1 MSGTK
6 SKTSKSSK
14 SDSGQIVATSQ
25 TSRFHV
31 DTLTTLSREIDL
43 HQVNI
48 SVGIRDIL
56 IDAHLRLKTG
66 VKYGLVGRNGQGKS
80 STSIYQY
87 KLVVSYDTL
96 PPAILK
102 AIADKIIPGIPEN
115 LRILLVG
122 QVEGALSLFS
132 DEDKEQPTVVQVVV
146 RSDSRRETA
155 LWEHK
160 SKQRQRCS
168 CRFILRIILVLSTG
182 LESDSEVQLLEAVVT
197 LRHARAL
204 KELELAQK
212 IAAKRSGARGADAR
226 KQLLV
231 CEKQVADLEA
241 GLCIANA
248 RIFQINAEATESN
261 VRVILLGLGFSSEQL
276 DDPYT
281 SLSGGWRSR
290 CTLGSALL
298 QKPDLLILDEPTN
311 YLDIPSVVWLQNYL
325 TELED
330 TTILVVAHD
339 RDFLDEA
346 TEETIILREQKLAY
360 HEGAIS
366 ACERA
371 GAKKRKS
378 KVRMKDALDKKREAI
393 EKTIAEGARAAR
405 KTGDENKA
413 RMVKSRQKKLDNR
426 WGAEVN
432 DKGHKCVLHL
442 GGFHLTS
449 RAEIEIESIDPP
461 VNLPFPDPEDL
472 RFPGTLC
479 SAANVTYQY
488 SKAGPII
495 LDDVTITV
503 HPGDRV
509 GLVGKNGEGKS
520 TLVKMLIGQL
530 KPTKGV
536 VERHPRL
543 RIGYGFSIV
552 SAYDYFEL
560 NDFRYYSQHS
570 VEELTDP
577 KVGAVSSV
585 VHFIEESKNRHG
597 IVIDDGT
604 ARGFLGSFGL
614 QGRIAT
620 NPISTLSGGQK
631 IQVRL
636 ALALIVYPA
645 PDLLVLDEV
654 STHLDM
660 DTNVGLMRALRRFK
674 GAVLLVSHD
683 RHLIRCVIEGDP
695 LIPEGDELSDVEE
708 DETSDTDDPVKTGVV
723 YRVGPKGKLRKLENG
738 VNQYVADIQK
748 RLK

>member
-1 MSGTK
+1 MSGAK
-6 SKTSKSSK
+6 SKASKSMNPAP
-14 SDSGQIVATSQ
+14 GQIVATSQ

-31 DTLTTLSREIDL
+31 DTLTTLSKEIDL

-48 SVGIRDIL
+48 SIGTRDIL
-56 IDAHLRLKTG
+56 VDAHLRLKAG

-80 STSIYQY
+80 T
-87 KLVVSYDTL
+87 
-96 PPAILK
+96 ILK
-102 AIADKIIPGIPEN
+102 ALADKIIPGVTEN

-122 QVEGALSLFS
+122 QVEGALSFDS
-132 DEDKEQPTVVQVVV
+132 NEDKTQSTVVQVVI

-155 LWEHK
+155 MWEFK
-160 SKQRQRCS
+160 T
-168 CRFILRIILVLSTG
+168 LTTG
-182 LESDSEVQLLEAVVT
+182 LESESEIQLLETLVT

-204 KELELAQK
+204 KQLELAQK
-212 IAAKRSGARGADAR
+212 IATKRSGTRGADAR
-226 KQLLV
+226 KQLLMY
-231 CEKQVADLEA
+231 EKEVVELESELNSVKNKKIEITPELTA
-241 GLCIANA
+241 ATHTAANELLQEIQA
-248 RIFQINAEATESN
+248 TLESINAEATESN
-261 VRVILLGLGFSSEQL
+261 ARVILLGLGFSSDQL
-276 DDPYT
+276 DNPY
-281 SLSGGWRSR
+281 SDLSGGWRSR
-290 CTLGSALL
+290 CTLASALL

-311 YLDIPSVVWLQNYL
+311 YLDIPSVIWLQKYL
-325 TELED
+325 MNLED
-330 TTILVVAHD
+330 TTILLVAHD
-339 RDFLDEA
+339 RDFLDEV

-371 GAKKRKS
+371 AAKKRKS
-378 KVRMKDALDKKREAI
+378 QVRMKGALDKKREAI
-393 EKTIAEGARAAR
+393 EKSIAEGARAAR
-405 KTGDENKA
+405 KTGDDNKA
-413 RMVKSRQKKLDNR
+413 RMVKSRQKKLDDR

-432 DKGHKCVLHL
+432 DKGHRFKLNRDF

-449 RAEIEIESIDPP
+449 RAEIEIEGVDPP

-479 SAANVTYQY
+479 SAANVTYRY
-488 SKAGPII
+488 SKTGPII
-495 LDDVTITV
+495 LDDVTLTV

-520 TLVKMLIGQL
+520 TLVKLLIGQL

-543 RIGYGFSIV
+543 RIGY
-552 SAYDYFEL
+552 
-560 NDFRYYSQHS
+560 YSQHS

-577 KVGAVSSV
+577 KVGVITSV
-585 VHFIEESKNRHG
+585 THFIEELKNRHE
-597 IVIDDGT
+597 ISIDDGT

-620 NPISTLSGGQK
+620 NPINTLSGGQK
-631 IQVRL
+631 VRL

-660 DTNVGLMRALRRFK
+660 DTNVGLMKSLRGFK

-683 RHLIRCVIEGDP
+683 RHFVRCVIEGAP
-695 LIPEGDELSDVEE
+695 LIPEGDEVSD
-708 DETSDTDDPVKTGVV
+708 DEGDESSDTDDQGKTGKV
-723 YRVGPKGKLRKLENG
+723 YRVGPKGKLRYLANG
-738 VNQYVADIQK
+738 VNDYVAVIEK

>member
-48 SVGIRDIL
+48 SI
-56 IDAHLRLKTG
+56 G

-80 STSIYQY
+80 T
-87 KLVVSYDTL
+87 
-96 PPAILK
+96 ILK

-160 SKQRQRCS
+160 
-168 CRFILRIILVLSTG
+168 ILSTG

-241 GLCIANA
+241 ELNSVKQKVTEITSELTAATHATANELISEIQGTLEA
-248 RIFQINAEATESN
+248 INAEATESN

-426 WGAEVN
+426 WGLKSTTR
-432 DKGHKCVLHL
+432 DTR
-442 GGFHLTS
+442 FHLTS

-479 SAANVTYQY
+479 SAANCIRGSGGPGWEEWGGKIY
-488 SKAGPII
+488 SGQDVNRTTKAYERSCRKASTTSHRVWI
-495 LDDVTITV
+495 LDI
-503 HPGDRV
+503 
-509 GLVGKNGEGKS
+509 
-520 TLVKMLIGQL
+520 
-530 KPTKGV
+530 
-536 VERHPRL
+536 
-543 RIGYGFSIV
+543 
-552 SAYDYFEL
+552 
-560 NDFRYYSQHS
+560 
-570 VEELTDP
+570 
-577 KVGAVSSV
+577 GAVSSV

-597 IVIDDGT
+597 IVIDDGN

-631 IQVRL
+631 VRL